1 MNDSVHP
8 SDAAY
13 FQSRL
18 LEWYQNSHRPLPWKG
33 EKDPYIIWLS
43 EIILQQTRVEQGMPY
58 FHKFVEQYPRVQ
70 DLADAPEDE
79 VMKLWEGLG
88 YYTRARNMH
97 AAAKYIADELEGQF
111 PNTYEGILQL
121 KGVGPYTAAAIA
133 SFAFELPR
141 AVLDGNVFRVLAR
154 FFGIDQPI
162 DSSAGKNRFRAL
174 AQQLLDHQDP
184 ARYNQAIM
192 DFGATHCT
200 PQKPLC
206 IDCPLSKKCRAF
218 QENRIQKL
226 PVKTKKIRRRTRF
239 FHYLVINQGA
249 EVWIR
254 KRIGQDIW
262 KNLYE
267 FPMVEMQ
274 TGLRQ
279 AEKIIEAF
287 DMEPLRRPTNYQV
300 EKISPPFQQLLTHQK
315 IVATFVEIKLKTTPD
330 LNSFGIKKIDRKN
343 LGKFAF
349 PKLIDCY
356 LKDKSLYLNL

>member
-1 MNDSVHP
+1 VNDPVAQ
-8 SDAAY
+8 SDLA
-13 FQSRL
+13 FFRRHL
-18 LEWYQNSHRPLPWKG
+18 LEWYRNSHRPLPWKG
-33 EKDPYIIWLS
+33 EKNPYIIWLS

-58 FHKFVEQYPRVQ
+58 FHRFVERYPRVQ
-70 DLADAPEDE
+70 DLAAAPEDE

-88 YYTRARNMH
+88 YYSRARNMH
-97 AAAKYIADELEGQF
+97 TAAKYIVHELEGQF

-133 SFAFELPR
+133 SFAFDHPK
-141 AVLDGNVFRVLAR
+141 AVVDGNVFRVLAR
-154 FFGIDQPI
+154 FWGIEQPI
-162 DSSAGKNRFRAL
+162 DSGAGKKRFSEL
-174 AQQLLDHQDP
+174 AQQLLDEENP

-206 IDCPLSKKCRAF
+206 ADCPFLEKCQAF
-218 QENRIQKL
+218 QQGRMHEL
-226 PVKTKKIRRRTRF
+226 PVKAKKIRRRTRF
-239 FHYLVINQGA
+239 FHYLVINDGT

-254 KRIGQDIW
+254 KRTGKDIW

-267 FPMVEMQ
+267 FPMMEMED
-274 TGLRQ
+274 GLRK
-279 AEKIIEAF
+279 ADKIIEALDF
-287 DMEPLRRPTNYQV
+287 APLLDPAGYQI
-300 EKISPPFQQLLTHQK
+300 EKVSPPYQQLLTHQK
-315 IVATFVEIKLKTTPD
+315 IVATFVEITLKKSFD
-330 LNSFGIKKIDRKN
+330 LNSYGIKKIDRKN

>member
-1 MNDSVHP
+1 VNNFAEP
-8 SDAAY
+8 TDAA
-13 FQSRL
+13 FFRSRL
-18 LEWYQNSHRPLPWKG
+18 LEWYQSSHRPLPWKG

-43 EIILQQTRVEQGMPY
+43 EIILQQTRVEQGLPY
-58 FHKFVEQYPRVQ
+58 FHRFAERYPRVQ

-88 YYTRARNMH
+88 YYSRARNMH
-97 AAAKYIADELEGQF
+97 AAAKYIVDELGGQF
-111 PNTYEGILQL
+111 PNTYQGILQL

-133 SFAFELPR
+133 SFAFDLPR
-141 AVLDGNVFRVLAR
+141 AVLDGNVFRVLSR

-162 DSSAGKNRFRAL
+162 DSSAGKKQFKEL
-174 AQQLLDHQDP
+174 AQLLLDPKDP

-192 DFGATHCT
+192 DFGATHCR

-206 IDCPLSKKCRAF
+206 AACPFLKKCQAS
-218 QENRIQKL
+218 QQDRIQEL
-226 PVKTKKIRRRTRF
+226 PIKSKKIRRRTRF

-254 KRIGQDIW
+254 KRTGKDIW

-267 FPMVEMQ
+267 FPMVEMERS
-274 TGLRQ
+274 LRQ
-279 AEKIIEAF
+279 AEEIIKAF
-287 DMEPLRRPTNYQV
+287 DFAAPLHPTSYQI
-300 EKISPPFQQLLTHQK
+300 EKVSPPYQQLLTHQK
-315 IVATFVEIKLKTTPD
+315 IVATFVQIRLKKPAD